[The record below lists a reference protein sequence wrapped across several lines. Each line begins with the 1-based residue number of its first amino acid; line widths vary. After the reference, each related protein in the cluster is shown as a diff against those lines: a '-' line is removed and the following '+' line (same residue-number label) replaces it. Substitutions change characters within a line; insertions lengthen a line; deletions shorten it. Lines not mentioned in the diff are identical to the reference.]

1 MLNRKIVVGALG
13 AVMLVG
19 GWYAFRP
26 ERLFVNQQVSESL
39 PTVTAEANA
48 SEAMG
53 RERAPLATGRFHG
66 VAHDTKGTAS
76 ILALPDGKKVLRLT
90 EFMTSNGPDV
100 HVYLVAAGDAT
111 DNATVKNA
119 GFLPLG
125 PLKGN
130 VGDQNYEL
138 PEGVDLDK
146 YKAVTIWCQRFGV
159 NFGTAPLS
167 MGGVD
172 PQAEM
177 VGAAGLREVLSGAF
191 HDGAHE
197 TKGTATIY
205 QAADGREVLRLTN
218 FMTSNGP
225 DVHVYLV
232 AAADAQDNATVTN
245 AGFLQ
250 LGSLKGNVGDQ
261 NYEIPAGTDLSKYRA
276 VTIWCQRFGVNF
288 GTAPLAPVQG

>member
-1 MLNRKIVVGALG
+1 MLNKKVFVGALG
-13 AVMLVG
+13 AVVLVG

-26 ERLFVNQQVSESL
+26 ERLFVNQKVNESL
-39 PTVTAEANA
+39 PSVTTAAHA
-48 SEAMG
+48 SEMSHTSV
-53 RERAPLATGRFHG
+53 APLATGRFHS

-90 EFMTSNGPDV
+90 DFMTSNGPDV

-111 DNATVKNA
+111 DNATVTSA
-119 GFLPLG
+119 GFLQLG
-125 PLKGN
+125 SLKGN

-159 NFGTAPLS
+159 NFGTAPLA

-172 PQAEM
+172 PRAEM
-177 VGAAGLREVLSGAF
+177 VGAAGLREVFAGTF

-197 TKGTATIY
+197 TKGMATIY
-205 QAADGREVLRLTN
+205 QAPDGKDVLRLTN

-232 AAADAQDNATVTN
+232 AAPDAKDNATVTR
-245 AGFLQ
+245 AGFVQ